1 MTVSCSA
8 CVAVFAVAAAVAL
21 ASLHIPR
28 RISGHSLWIA
38 GLLTL
43 AGAQVVLLLN
53 GVLGLDPLGSAAHA
67 ALQVTAIILLVLG
80 VESFQS
86 QQQPSRRALAS
97 GGVVAVV
104 MLMTGVIAPGEPLR
118 ILQEVVSTGLLF
130 AACALVLTT
139 FPILPG
145 RSLTAGGFLV
155 GGITATLQIVDN
167 LLISPETT
175 DMTMWL
181 AFLGP
186 VATIL
191 YGTGLVVVVANW
203 SIDALR
209 SAASDLEKTQEH
221 LLQLAEVDP
230 LTRCA
235 NRHALRAW
243 FESWDEDDVVSVV
256 LVDVDDLKGIN
267 DRHGH
272 AAGDEALQLV
282 ARVLK
287 STTRTDD
294 LVVRWGGD
302 EFLVVLSGAGQ
313 LTAMRRFGNLIR
325 LLSES
330 ASDFPY
336 DEELRVS
343 WGVSSCAT
351 REGITAA
358 LEQADQHMYANK
370 ERRRAGRR

>member
-1 MTVSCSA
+1 MVLGAAQLVQLATA
-8 CVAVFAVAAAVAL
+8 AVVDQRLPAAVWTTLEVTAVA
-21 ASLHIPR
+21 I
-28 RISGHSLWIA
+28 
-38 GLLTL
+38 
-43 AGAQVVLLLN
+43 
-53 GVLGLDPLGSAAHA
+53 
-67 ALQVTAIILLVLG
+67 LVLG
-80 VESFQS
+80 VESFAS
-86 QQQPSRRALAS
+86 QDGTSRRAAAVIAVLA
-97 GGVVAVV
+97 GVV
-104 MLMTGVIAPGEPLR
+104 LLTGALLPGTPLR
-118 ILQEVVSTGLLF
+118 VLANVLATGLF
-130 AACALVLTT
+130 FGASALVLFAFPEISGRALTLLGLLLAGCTT
-139 FPILPG
+139 TL
-145 RSLTAGGFLV
+145 LV
-155 GGITATLQIVDN
+155 VDN
-167 LLISPETT
+167 LLLSPGTT
-175 DMTMWL
+175 AMAAWL
-181 AFLGP
+181 AALEP
-186 VATIL
+186 VATVV
-191 YGTGLVVVVANW
+191 YGVGFLLLV
-203 SIDALR
+203 
-209 SAASDLEKTQEH
+209 ASGRLTELGARADDLEKTQEH

-243 FESWDEDDVVSVV
+243 FESWDETDVVSVV

-272 AAGDEALQLV
+272 SAGDEALQLV

-325 LLSES
+325 LLTES

-358 LEQADQHMYANK
+358 LQQADEHMYANK
-370 ERRRAGRR
+370 GRRRTARRD